1 MPNENNEV
9 EITSEDALLQ
19 EESQEDTNSSESG
32 AEDTDVETG
41 KSEEDSELSH
51 KEELEKERKRLGAKI
66 DDERKKRIDA
76 ERSKGITREEA
87 ERIADERVAQI
98 EKKFSRNRAEELAER
113 LSRSPEEKELI
124 LLHYD
129 NSIKPSGSLEEDMEN
144 AFALANRKQNQAK
157 IDELKKAALSKKNR
171 GSSSGAGAP
180 PEQKKPLKISDEDR
194 VAAQFAGVSPEEFV
208 KAKQNH

>member
-1 MPNENNEV
+1 MSNENNEV
-9 EITSEDALLQ
+9 EITSEEALLQ
-19 EESQEDTNSSESG
+19 EESHEDTNSSES
-32 AEDTDVETG
+32 ETEESDVETEESG
-41 KSEEDSELSH
+41 EDSELSH
-51 KEELEKERKRLGAKI
+51 EEELARVKAKMGKKVDKER
-66 DDERKKRIDA
+66 ERRIKA
-76 ERSKGITREEA
+76 ERSSGITREEA
-87 ERIADERVAQI
+87 ERIADERVAQV

-129 NSIKPSGSLEEDMEN
+129 NSIRPTGNLEEDIEN

-157 IDELKKAALSKKNR
+157 ISELKQAALSKKNR

-180 PEQKKPLKISDEDR
+180 PEQKKQLKISDEDR
-194 VAAQFAGVSPEEFV
+194 AAAQFAGVSPEEFV